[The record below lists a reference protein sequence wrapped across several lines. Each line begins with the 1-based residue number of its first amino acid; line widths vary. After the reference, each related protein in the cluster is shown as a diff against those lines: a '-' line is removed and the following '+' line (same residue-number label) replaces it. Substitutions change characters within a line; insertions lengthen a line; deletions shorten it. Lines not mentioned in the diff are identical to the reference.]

1 MSKWLTLCTIY
12 IYIYIYIY
20 ICIIYTYIHMYVY
33 IYMYRY
39 IYIYSNLAK
48 GILSSNATTL
58 DVAHH
63 PRVDSNLQLQSRV
76 WHCTENDLF
85 GDFRKVIGDISYI
98 IHIYIYIWLVVSTP
112 LKNMNV
118 SWDDYSQYMEK

>member
-1 MSKWLTLCTIY
+1 MYT
-12 IYIYIYIY
+12 Y
-20 ICIIYTYIHMYVY
+20 ICID
-33 IYMYRY
+33 

-58 DVAHH
+58 DVLHH

-98 IHIYIYIWLVVSTP
+98 IHIYIYIYMVGGFN
-112 LKNMNV
+112 LKNMLV
-118 SWDDYSQYMEK
+118 SWDDYSQNMEK

>member
-1 MSKWLTLCTIY
+1 MYT
-12 IYIYIYIY
+12 Y
-20 ICIIYTYIHMYVY
+20 ICID
-33 IYMYRY
+33 

-58 DVAHH
+58 DVPHH

-98 IHIYIYIWLVVSTP
+98 IHIYIYIYGWWFQP
-112 LKNMNV
+112 L
-118 SWDDYSQYMEK
+118 